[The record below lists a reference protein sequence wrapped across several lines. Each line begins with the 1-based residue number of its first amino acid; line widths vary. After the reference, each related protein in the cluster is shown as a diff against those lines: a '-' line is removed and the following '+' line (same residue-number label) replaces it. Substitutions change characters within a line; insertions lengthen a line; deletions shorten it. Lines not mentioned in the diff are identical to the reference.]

1 MSDGGA
7 NGVARAGA
15 VGLIDVELGIPG
27 SVSIDT
33 GDPIEPGDGVSC
45 DFAVAVGPTQPT
57 ASDAVTI
64 RSMAM
69 RNTTRQIEALR
80 GPDVN

>member
-7 NGVARAGA
+7 NGVARPVA
-15 VGLIDVELGIPG
+15 VGPIDVDLGIPG
-27 SVSIDT
+27 SVSIDA
-33 GDPIEPGDGVSC
+33 GDPIGPGVGVSWE
-45 DFAVAVGPTQPT
+45 FAVAVGPTQP
-57 ASDAVTI
+57 AISDVVTT

-69 RNTTRQIEALR
+69 RNTARQIEALR